1 MHDYATTPPHFRCIS
16 ADPPWPERGGCNRGA
31 DAHYQVANVRDVP
44 RIIQAAPLW
53 RPESNCHLWL
63 WATLMHLPDA
73 LWILE
78 RLGFRYTT
86 HLAWVKT
93 KADGDLAIGL
103 GQYVRGSHELLL
115 LGTRGKAMVP
125 VPENR
130 LPSVVLAQRGRH
142 SAKPAEVVRRIETV
156 SPGPRA
162 ELFAREPRAGWW
174 TWGNE
179 LAEGVDVLQ
188 PL

>member
-1 MHDYATTPPHFRCIS
+1 MTIPHFRCIS
-16 ADPPWPERGGCNRGA
+16 IDPPWPERGGCNRGA
-31 DAHYQVANVRDVP
+31 DAHYNVTTVAELP

-53 RPESNCHLWL
+53 RPETSSHLWM
-63 WATLMHLPDA
+63 WATLMHLESAVA
-73 LWILE
+73 LMKK
-78 RLGFRYTT
+78 LGFPYKT
-86 HLAWVKT
+86 HLVWVKT
-93 KADGDLAIGL
+93 KRNDHTELAVGL

-125 VPENR
+125 APENR
-130 LPSVVLAQRGRH
+130 HPSVVFAPRGKH
-142 SAKPAEVVRRIETV
+142 SAKPDAVVARMELV

-162 ELFAREPRAGWW
+162 ELFARQPRPGWW

-179 LAEGVDVLQ
+179 IDGEDDILQ